1 MEWNKSLAV
10 GVPEFDQMLPAVLEN
25 VNAHIRMLSA
35 TRASGDSKKHI
46 EGIKAEFIELFNYQ
60 ESMMVMQKYSQYYQH
75 RHHHEVFLQS
85 IDAVYDQISANYYLG
100 STYAQLDNMITNWL
114 MQHIF
119 MYDKMWGKF
128 TQTGEM
134 PKN

>member
-1 MEWNKSLAV
+1 MEWNKDLAT
-10 GVPEFDQMLPAVLEN
+10 GVAEFDKMYPVMIEN
-25 VNAHIRMLSA
+25 VNALLRQLSA
-35 TRASGDSKKHI
+35 SRSVTDYRRYLDA
-46 EGIKAEFIELFNYQ
+46 IKMEFIEMFTYQ
-60 ESMMVMQKYSQYYQH
+60 ESRMYQQKYPQYYQH
-75 RHHHEVFLQS
+75 KHHHEVFLQS
-85 IDAVYDQISANYYLG
+85 IDSVYDQISANYYLG

-134 PKN
+134 PKK